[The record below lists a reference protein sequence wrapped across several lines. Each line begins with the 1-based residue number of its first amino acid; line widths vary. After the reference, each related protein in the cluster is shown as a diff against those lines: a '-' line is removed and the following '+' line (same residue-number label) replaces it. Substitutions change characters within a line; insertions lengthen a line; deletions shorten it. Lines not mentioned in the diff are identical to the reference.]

1 MAEPLRG
8 SSSSV
13 EDDEREAVGR
23 LVVDGACT
31 EPVEERWRARGPARA
46 IAGET
51 SGPAM
56 LEGMVVGEE
65 DG

>member
-8 SSSSV
+8 SSSRV
-13 EDDEREAVGR
+13 EDDERDAVGR
-23 LVVDGACT
+23 LVVDDACT
-31 EPVEERWRARGPARA
+31 EPVEERCRARGPARA
-46 IAGET
+46 MAGET

-56 LEGMVVGEE
+56 LEGMVVGDE